1 MNNGRSE
8 WLISLHARSNL
19 PTMARSA
26 GRFTFQA
33 SCRLFNFYLPLLLLF
48 WLPIPEVLNS
58 NSAKLLRTAHVQ
70 SLRIS
75 LHWLR
80 HNIGRAHTSCALFNW
95 TNEFIKGQLCYTLY
109 SDTMHLTFFVCSKT
123 ADQAC
128 THTHM
133 HGCAAYYAT
142 ACICIYMH
150 FLVVTLDV

>member
-8 WLISLHARSNL
+8 WLISSHACSNL
-19 PTMARSA
+19 PAMARSA
-26 GRFTFQA
+26 GSFTFQA

-75 LHWLR
+75 LHGLR
-80 HNIGRAHTSCALFNW
+80 HNIGRAHTSCARFNW

-133 HGCAAYYAT
+133 HGHAAYYAT